1 MNLFFIAPSTYNQ
14 RIEAYWSKLFQNGI
28 GWWQDL
34 FRDMVD
40 LELFNPAFR
49 VLIDCLKF
57 CFISVLHKELKEMAE
72 EWNEHI
78 TSKCSNGGPS
88 ARPDTLYF
96 LPHLFD
102 CQDYSDSLENN
113 DIDEFLPAVE

>member
-1 MNLFFIAPSTYNQ
+1 
-14 RIEAYWSKLFQNGI
+14 
-28 GWWQDL
+28 
-34 FRDMVD
+34 
-40 LELFNPAFR
+40 
-49 VLIDCLKF
+49 
-57 CFISVLHKELKEMAE
+57 MAE

-78 TSKCSNGGPS
+78 TSKYSNGGPS